1 MRFDT
6 IIIGGGL
13 AGLVAGIKLTSEGQ
27 KCAIISSG
35 QSALHFFSGSF
46 DLLGYNGTKEI
57 DNPIEAIADL
67 DAKHPYSKMGAATVA
82 ALADEAK
89 DFFNKIGIKFCG
101 ETTRNHYRIS
111 PTGEL
116 RKTWLTLDKHFC
128 CNSLE
133 NLSIGKTLILNIDGF
148 LDFHPHF
155 LSDGLKRQGID
166 CCMASVTID
175 ELQRLRTSPTE
186 MRSANIAKVL
196 HKDDTI
202 VRFTEKVAEKA
213 QGFDTVILPSVFGI
227 YDSFMENYL
236 VERLKCNVRLVS
248 TFPPSAPGIRIQMML
263 KQHFQNLGG
272 VYMLGDMVTNG
283 HLDGDRLM
291 DIHTANHKDIPFEA
305 DNFIIATG
313 SFFSHGLQAHLNSI
327 CEPIFNLDVTN
338 CGERQQWFDQ
348 NVFGSQPYMT
358 FGVVTDNNFHP
369 HIEGR
374 SVENLYAVGSLLES
388 ANCLKEASG
397 AGVSILSALNV
408 ANNILKR

>member
-57 DNPIEAIADL
+57 DNPIEAISDL
-67 DAKHPYSKMGAATVA
+67 DAKHPYSKMGVATVA
-82 ALADEAK
+82 ALADEVK
-89 DFFNKIGIKFCG
+89 DFFNKIGIKFNG
-101 ETTRNHYRIS
+101 ETTCNHYRIS

-128 CNSLE
+128 CSSLE
-133 NLSIGKTLILNIDGF
+133 NLSIGKALILNIDGF
-148 LDFHPHF
+148 LDFYPHF
-155 LSDGLKRQGID
+155 LSDGLKRKGVD
-166 CCMASVTID
+166 CCMGSVTID

-202 VRFTEKVAEKA
+202 FRFTEKVAEKA
-213 QGFDTVILPSVFGI
+213 KGFDTVILPSVFGI
-227 YDSFMENYL
+227 YDSLMENYL
-236 VERLKCNVRLVS
+236 VERLKCNVRLIS
-248 TFPPSAPGIRIQMML
+248 TFPPSAPGIRLQMML
-263 KQHFQNLGG
+263 KQYFQNLGG

-305 DNFIIATG
+305 DNFMIATG
-313 SFFSHGLQAHLNSI
+313 SFFSHGLQAHINSI

-348 NVFGSQPYMT
+348 NVFGSQPYMS

-369 HIEGR
+369 QIEGR
-374 SVENLYAVGSLLES
+374 SVENLYAVGSLLEA

>member
-1 MRFDT
+1 MKFDT

-67 DAKHPYSKMGAATVA
+67 DAKHPYSKMGTATVA
-82 ALADEAK
+82 ALADEVK
-89 DFFNKIGIKFCG
+89 DFFDKIGIRFNG

-116 RKTWLTLDKHFC
+116 RKTWLTLDKHFY
-128 CNSLE
+128 CNNLE
-133 NLSIGKTLILNIDGF
+133 NLSLGKTLILNIDGF

-155 LSDGLKRQGID
+155 LSDGLKRQGVD
-166 CCMASVTID
+166 CHVASVTID

-196 HKDDTI
+196 HKDDSI
-202 VRFTEKVAEKA
+202 VRFTEKVAEKT

-227 YDSFMENYL
+227 YDSLMENYL

-248 TFPPSAPGIRIQMML
+248 TFPPSAPGIRLQMML

-313 SFFSHGLQAHLNSI
+313 SFFSHGLQAHHNSI

-338 CGERQQWFDQ
+338 CGERQQWFDK
-348 NVFGSQPYMT
+348 NVFGTQPYMT

-369 HIEGR
+369 QIDGR

>member
-46 DLLGYNGTKEI
+46 DLLGYNGTNEI
-57 DNPIEAIADL
+57 DNPIEAIAGL
-67 DAKHPYSKMGAATVA
+67 DAKHPYAKLGASTVA
-82 ALADEAK
+82 ALANEAK
-89 DFFNKIGIKFCG
+89 DFFASMGVRLNGDAS
-101 ETTRNHYRIS
+101 TNHYRIS

-116 RKTWLTLDKHFC
+116 RKTWLTLDKHFAC
-128 CNSLE
+128 DSLE
-133 NLSIGKTLILNIDGF
+133 SLSLGKTLILNIDGF

-155 LSDGLKRQGID
+155 LSDGLKRQGVD
-166 CCMASVTID
+166 CHVASVTID

-196 HKDDTI
+196 HKDDAI
-202 VRFTEKVAEKA
+202 VRLTEKIAEKS

-227 YDSFMENYL
+227 YDSLMENYL
-236 VERLKCNVRLVS
+236 VERLKCNVKLVS
-248 TFPPSAPGIRIQMML
+248 TFPPSAPGIRLQMAL
-263 KQHFQNLGG
+263 KQRFQNLGG

-283 HLDGDRLM
+283 HFEGNRLM

-327 CEPIFNLDVTN
+327 CEPIFNLDVTAS
-338 CGERQQWFDQ
+338 GERQQWFDQ
-348 NVFGSQPYMT
+348 NVFETQPYMS
-358 FGVVTDNNFHP
+358 FGVVTDSDLHP
-369 HIEGR
+369 QIEGQ

-397 AGVSILSALNV
+397 AGVSILTALN
-408 ANNILKR
+408 AAQNILKR